1 MKDAFVTSP
10 LPIDPDLLADI
21 ARVQRIDTIK
31 SILAD
36 VCRITGMGFAAVARV
51 TEDRWIACQVQDDI
65 GFGLDAGDELEVRTT
80 ICDEIRSDSK
90 GVVIDNVGQE
100 PAWNTHP
107 TPIMYG
113 FKSYISVPI
122 IREDGSFFGTLCAID
137 PAPRETSLSKVRD
150 AIEGFA
156 RTIAREL
163 DALNA
168 GRVAST

>member
-1 MKDAFVTSP
+1 MKGKTVKPSLP
-10 LPIDPDLLADI
+10 LDPDLLADI
-21 ARVQRIDTIK
+21 ARVQHIDVIK

-65 GFGLDAGDELEVRTT
+65 GFGLEPGDQLEVRTT
-80 ICDEIRSDSK
+80 ICDEIRSDQK
-90 GVVIDNVGQE
+90 GVLIDNVGQE

-163 DALNA
+163 DAISA
-168 GRVAST
+168 GFAVSR